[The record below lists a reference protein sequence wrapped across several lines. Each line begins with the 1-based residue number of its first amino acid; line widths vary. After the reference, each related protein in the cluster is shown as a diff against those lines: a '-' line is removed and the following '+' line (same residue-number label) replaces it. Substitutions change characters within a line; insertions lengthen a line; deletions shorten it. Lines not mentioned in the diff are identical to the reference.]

1 MCIISYCASPLCGV
15 QPHPHLNCVN
25 QSWPLT
31 AEKVFDKFQKVKTG
45 YLCKLS
51 YSAKLKLLTSMV
63 R

>member
-31 AEKVFDKFQKVKTG
+31 AEKVFDKFKRLKPDIFAKKGIESVKT
-45 YLCKLS
+45 S
-51 YSAKLKLLTSMV
+51 IDF
-63 R
+63 